1 MADRQPIPGSAAA
14 NPEFRGSVRAED
26 GGQVFVYNGG
36 LDFDETGEF
45 VVSRGPNVVL
55 EVIDASAMSARTVPR
70 RQKRWPVTVP
80 STSNCVLP
88 PRSVSSHCCSAGTS
102 ATASAERLG
111 PRRRRTSSHGR
122 PRPSDGAALR
132 GADVIRDA

>member
-1 MADRQPIPGSAAA
+1 MADRQPIPGSSAA

-55 EVIDASAMSARTVPR
+55 EVIDASAMVRPGLRVFRRGGRTRRRPR
-70 RQKRWPVTVP
+70 RAASCRREASRRTAARP
-80 STSNCVLP
+80 SRAP
-88 PRSVSSHCCSAGTS
+88 PR
-102 ATASAERLG
+102 RLSG
-111 PRRRRTSSHGR
+111 
-122 PRPSDGAALR
+122 
-132 GADVIRDA
+132 

>member
-1 MADRQPIPGSAAA
+1 MPDRLTIRGSSAA

-55 EVIDASAMSARTVPR
+55 EVIDASAMSAPDRPVVRSGGRSRRRPR
-70 RQKRWPVTVP
+70 RVASCRREA
-80 STSNCVLP
+80 S
-88 PRSVSSHCCSAGTS
+88 RR
-102 ATASAERLG
+102 TAARPARAL
-111 PRRRRTSSHGR
+111 PRRLSG
-122 PRPSDGAALR
+122 
-132 GADVIRDA
+132 

>member
-1 MADRQPIPGSAAA
+1 MADRQPIPGSSAA

-55 EVIDASAMSARTVPR
+55 EVIDASAMSAPDRPASSEAVAGHVR
-70 RQKRWPVTVP
+70 

-122 PRPSDGAALR
+122 PRPSDLAALR